1 MAEVTTG
8 AVTAVGQPPGFDS
21 ESASGNPQQ
30 PSPEQR
36 RQARSR
42 LEGAIRSVVGIVLIL
57 LQLNV
62 FYDSAAVLQVVV
74 TLLGFFGIATGLSLL
89 ISGFLGA
96 KTDAGAVLSAVWLV
110 IVLLFVF
117 AQLFGF
123 HNSLEADFANREQPP
138 KFTTDEPLGTDQLGK
153 SILAQV
159 IRGARVSL
167 LVGVGAVSLGM
178 VVGTVLGMAAG
189 YFRGP
194 IEGGFNVF
202 TDAILAFPALI
213 LLFSI
218 VAIFGGG
225 GGSTSEVLKITLAL
239 AVLSVP
245 TIGRLARANTLTFA
259 AREFV
264 TAAKAMGAKSSR
276 ILFREIMPNVAL
288 PLASY
293 AFIVVAVFIV
303 AEASLSFLG
312 VGIDPIT
319 SPTWGNMISDGR
331 DPKLLEEAPHI
342 VFVPGV
348 LMFLTVLSLNRI
360 GETLRA
366 YWDPRE
372 ANL

>member
-1 MAEVTTG
+1 MAD
-8 AVTAVGQPPGFDS
+8 TATSSTATVSGPSSFSAESTVS
-21 ESASGNPQQ
+21 ES
-30 PSPEQR
+30 EQR
-36 RQARSR
+36 HKARSR
-42 LEGAIRSVVGIVLIL
+42 LQGTIRSVVGMALIL

-62 FYDSAAVLQVVV
+62 FYDSAAGLQVVI
-74 TLLGFFGIATGLSLL
+74 TLLGFFGIITGLSYL
-89 ISGFLGA
+89 ITGFFST
-96 KTDAGAVLSAVWLV
+96 KTDPGTWLSVGWLC
-110 IVLLFVF
+110 IILFFVF
-117 AQLFGF
+117 AQLAGVYD
-123 HNSLEADFANREQPP
+123 SLDADFSNREQPP
-138 KFTTDEPLGTDQLGK
+138 KFTFDEPLGTDQVGK
-153 SILAQV
+153 SILAQS

-167 LVGVGAVSLGM
+167 LVGVGAVGLGMAIGSMLGM
-178 VVGTVLGMAAG
+178 VAG

-194 IEGGFNVF
+194 TEGAFNIL
-202 TDAILAFPALI
+202 TDAVLAFPALI
-213 LLFSI
+213 LLI
-218 VAIFGGG
+218 AVVAIFGGD
-225 GGSTSEVLKITLAL
+225 GSDFSEVFKITLAL

-245 TIGRLARANTLTFA
+245 TIGRLARANTLSFA

-312 VGIDPIT
+312 VGINPIV

-331 DPKLLEEAPHI
+331 DPKLLQEAPHI

-360 GETLRA
+360 GESLRS

-372 ANL
+372 AKL